1 LPAINKKAG
10 SKARADEARR
20 FTNLGKFADIN
31 LKNQKSYS
39 HFENQSTFCSG
50 AEMAA

>member
-20 FTNLGKFADIN
+20 FTKMGKLADIN
-31 LKNQKSYS
+31 LKKRKCHSS
-39 HFENQSTFCSG
+39 LKNQSTFCFG